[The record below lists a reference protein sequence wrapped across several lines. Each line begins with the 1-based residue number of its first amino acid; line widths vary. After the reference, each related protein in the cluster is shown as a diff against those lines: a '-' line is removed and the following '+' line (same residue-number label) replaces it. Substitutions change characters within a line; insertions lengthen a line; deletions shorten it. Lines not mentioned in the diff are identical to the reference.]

1 MSLSD
6 ILPLE
11 KAQCKSVKLLLCLLV
26 LCIMSLEFKISGV
39 LCNCLFCDL
48 ILPFC
53 LPACPPVTSCWA
65 PRAMFLWFC
74 IASSHFCVFCTLVE
88 WGGGGEGNKKITT
101 KKEQTPPCKTNRKY
115 THVKWVFI
123 FITECVGKMWLQGT
137 MEWFVLEG
145 NFQNHP
151 VWSLCSRQRHLSSDL
166 AVGLTKPQ
174 SASGGCKDIYCR
186 QPVSHGFFN
195 VCLQQ
200 ELLHFAL
207 CNVHWTGR
215 SQSGLGTQ

>member
-88 WGGGGEGNKKITT
+88 WGGGRRQQKNNNQKRTNPPLQNQQKIHPCEVGVYIHYRMCGEN
-101 KKEQTPPCKTNRKY
+101 
-115 THVKWVFI
+115 V
-123 FITECVGKMWLQGT
+123 
-137 MEWFVLEG
+137 
-145 NFQNHP
+145 
-151 VWSLCSRQRHLSSDL
+151 
-166 AVGLTKPQ
+166 
-174 SASGGCKDIYCR
+174 ASGNHGVVCAGRELSESPSLVPVLQAETSLIRSGCR
-186 QPVSHGFFN
+186 SHQTSVSQWGM
-195 VCLQQ
+195 
-200 ELLHFAL
+200 
-207 CNVHWTGR
+207 
-215 SQSGLGTQ
+215 